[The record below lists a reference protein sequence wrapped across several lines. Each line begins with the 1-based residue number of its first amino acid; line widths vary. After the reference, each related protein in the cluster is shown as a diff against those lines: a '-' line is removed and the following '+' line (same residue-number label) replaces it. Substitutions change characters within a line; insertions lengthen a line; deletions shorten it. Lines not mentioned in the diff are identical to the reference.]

1 MFGFIVAFL
10 VGVMCVAIGISNMKG
25 NISMLHSYHRKRV
38 AKEDRAPFGKKVGI
52 GTVIIGI
59 SVMICSVLSI
69 IAIYTEKVIFNNI
82 GMIILTIGLIA
93 GISITFYA
101 MIKYNKG
108 IF

>member
-1 MFGFIVAFL
+1 MFGFIIAFL

-38 AKEDRAPFGKKVGI
+38 TEEDRIPFGKKVGI
-52 GTVIIGI
+52 GTIIIGAA
-59 SVMICSVLSI
+59 VMIQSVLSI
-69 IAIYTEKVIFNNI
+69 VALYTENPFLNNI

>member
-38 AKEDRAPFGKKVGI
+38 AEEDRIPFGKKVGI

-69 IAIYTEKVIFNNI
+69 IAIYTEKAIFNNI
-82 GMIILTIGLIA
+82 GMIILAIGLIA
-93 GISITFYA
+93 GIGISFYA

>member
-38 AKEDRAPFGKKVGI
+38 TEEDRIPFGRTVGI
-52 GTVIIGI
+52 GMIIIGI
-59 SVMICSVLSI
+59 SI
-69 IAIYTEKVIFNNI
+69 IIQSGLFIANLYTENKIFLLIGNI
-82 GMIILTIGLIA
+82 VLAVGLLAGLI
-93 GISITFYA
+93 ISFYA